1 MVDLV
6 GLKVPN
12 AMRAVVEE
20 IVDVTDAVCLA
31 VLDEEYADLAR
42 QMVAKLAR
50 KRPSPLT
57 AGRRV
62 TWAAGVVYALGQANF
77 LFDPASQPR
86 VTADQLSEAFGVA
99 KTTMG
104 AKARQVRDL
113 LRISLLSPEFQRAD
127 VVARNPMVWIIS
139 VNGLA
144 VDARHTPLDIQEEAF
159 DCGLIPYIPALGP
172 DGTAALVGARM
183 PEATG
188 GAEVP
193 PEQHDL
199 VEHCAGLKR
208 QLVEFCLRRFSR
220 EFEEAAR
227 ESADGVVPDETE
239 SVNLIDRFILQ
250 QPLIDG
256 RTVVEAFVSE
266 HPELADADC
275 RILLGWREVVE
286 GIFETRQLTSRAV
299 VAANLVDGRTY
310 QIRVIAGSAAL
321 TVLRPGC
328 FMTARVVPLGGDWI
342 FTGAQRLYPS
352 SEREA
357 MLDLAAEQAT
367 GDPQRAVSD
376 R

>member
-20 IVDVTDAVCLA
+20 IVGVTEAVCLA

-50 KRPSPLT
+50 KWPSPLT

-99 KTTMG
+99 KNTMA

-113 LRISLLSPEFQRAD
+113 LRISPLSIEFQRAD
-127 VVARNPMVWIIS
+127 VVAQNPMVWIIS

-144 VDARHTPLDIQEEAF
+144 VDARYVPLDIQEEAF

-172 DGTAALVGARM
+172 DGTAARAEARM
-183 PEATG
+183 PEAAR
-188 GAEVP
+188 GAAVP

-199 VEHCAGLKR
+199 LEHCAELKR

-220 EFEEAAR
+220 QFDEAAR
-227 ESADGVVPDETE
+227 ESADGVVPDESE
-239 SVNLIDRFILQ
+239 SVNLIDHFMLQ
-250 QPLIDG
+250 QPLVDG
-256 RTVVEAFVSE
+256 RTVVEVFVSE
-266 HPELADADC
+266 HPQLTDADC
-275 RILLGWREVVE
+275 RILLGWRAVVE
-286 GIFETRQLTSRAV
+286 GIFEIRQRISMAV

-310 QIRVIAGSAAL
+310 QIRATAGPAAL
-321 TVLRPGC
+321 AVMRPGC
-328 FMTARVVPLGGDWI
+328 FMTARVVPLGSDWML
-342 FTGAQRLYPS
+342 TGAQRLYPP

-357 MLDLAAEQAT
+357 MLHLAAEQAT
-367 GDPQRAVSD
+367 DHPRRAA
-376 R
+376 RHQ

>member
-20 IVDVTDAVCLA
+20 IVDVTDTVCLA

-77 LFDPASQPR
+77 LFDPASQPG
-86 VTADQLSEAFGVA
+86 VTAGQLSEAFGVA
-99 KTTMG
+99 KNTMG

-113 LRISLLSPEFQRAD
+113 LRISPFSPEFQRAD

-139 VNGLA
+139 VDGLA
-144 VDARHTPLDIQEEAF
+144 MDARHVSLTIQEEAF
-159 DCGLIPYIPALGP
+159 DRGLIPYIPALGP
-172 DGTAALVGARM
+172 DGTAARAEARM
-183 PEATG
+183 PEAAR
-188 GAEVP
+188 GAARP

-199 VEHCAGLKR
+199 LEHCAGLKR
-208 QLVEFCLRRFSR
+208 QLVEFCVRRFSR
-220 EFEEAAR
+220 EFDEAAR
-227 ESADGVVPDETE
+227 ERADGVVPDETE
-239 SVNLIDRFILQ
+239 SVNLIDHFILQ
-250 QPLIDG
+250 QPLVDG

-286 GIFETRQLTSRAV
+286 GIFEIRQLTSRAV
-299 VAANLVDGRTY
+299 IAANLVDGRTY
-310 QIRVIAGSAAL
+310 QICVIAGSAAL
-321 TVLRPGC
+321 TVLWPGC
-328 FMTARVVPLGGDWI
+328 FMTARVVPLGSDWM
-342 FTGAQRLYPS
+342 FAGAQRLYPP

-357 MLDLAAEQAT
+357 ILQLAAEQAT
-367 GDPQRAVSD
+367 GDPQRAA
-376 R
+376 RHR